1 MKPPNPSMSSVNEK
15 SINGWIRP
23 LVVFGMGYALGGFSA
38 PGWERHRQ
46 INQKVNASRILLVL
60 LLSRNVWTSLPSWA
74 KPHLMRRLRSAMK
87 KLKSVFVSSSG
98 EEGVD
103 EDEADDD
110 DDLTSL
116 NTFASK
122 LQTLMT
128 TVRDKMDL
136 NEMDQDKFGINASF
150 MATIQ
155 LLGQI
160 KSRKP
165 ELRDDIYRRSGST
178 VDASSFSG
186 LDEMLELA
194 DLAYDE
200 HKDGDI
206 KTVLKSMGY
215 DMIKH
220 DKTEVPGYLG
230 HYVAL
235 KTDEKTAIIGVK
247 GTSGLEDM
255 LTDACASSVEYNID
269 RPFYDGGGTA
279 LRCHE
284 GIFLSSTRLAD
295 ELDPLVKNLLVPS
308 GYEII
313 VTGHSL
319 GAAGSIMLGVLLR
332 SRIPSLQQSQEKLKV
347 YAFASPPILD
357 SKSSEACVPFVT
369 TVVNN
374 CDCVPRANIAPA
386 LTTMKF
392 MKRVDTKLKLKGL
405 DMSNFRS
412 TMAFLNKMGEGS
424 DGDMIMTFEEI
435 AASVVEAIHSTGV
448 EDPDYLY
455 VPGRVILMYSP
466 WKTGKKSEGDSVQV
480 DVLGTIRGWLSEFES
495 DELHPNKVELGTPV
509 GDKEIRAIECS
520 GTSDALRFVELC
532 DVLIEDHMTSEY
544 RASIASFV
552 SKSSE
557 S

>member
-1 MKPPNPSMSSVNEK
+1 MSSSSVNDK
-15 SINGWIRP
+15 SINGWIRY
-23 LVVFGMGYALGGFSA
+23 LVVFGLGCALGGFSA

-46 INQKVNASRILLVL
+46 INQKVNISRILLVL
-60 LLSRNVWTSLPSWA
+60 LLSRNVWSSLPSWA
-74 KPHLMRRLRSAMK
+74 KPHLMRRLKVAIKKFRS
-87 KLKSVFVSSSG
+87 SFVSSSG
-98 EEGVD
+98 EGVD

-122 LQTLMT
+122 FQTLMT
-128 TVRDKMDL
+128 SVRDKMDI
-136 NEMDQDKFGINASF
+136 NEMDEDKFGITASF

-165 ELRDDIYRRSGST
+165 ELRDDIYRRSGNAAA
-178 VDASSFSG
+178 ASSFDG
-186 LDEMLELA
+186 LDKMLELA

-206 KTVLKSMGY
+206 KTVLKSMGF
-215 DMIKH
+215 DIIKH

-235 KTDEKTAIIGVK
+235 KKDEKTAVIGVK
-247 GTSGLEDM
+247 GTSGLEDL
-255 LTDACASSVEYNID
+255 LTDACASSVEYDID
-269 RPFYDGGGTA
+269 RPFYDGGGTK

-308 GYEII
+308 GYDII

-332 SRIPSLQQSQEKLKV
+332 SRISSLQQSEEKLKV
-347 YAFASPPILD
+347 YAFAPPPILD
-357 SKSSEACVPFVT
+357 SKSSEACMSFVT
-369 TVVNN
+369 SVVNN
-374 CDCVPRANIAPA
+374 CDCVPRANIGPA

-392 MKRVDTKLKLKGL
+392 MKTVDTKLKLKGL

-424 DGDMIMTFEEI
+424 DGEMIMTFEEVG
-435 AASVVEAIHSTGV
+435 ASVVEAIGSTGV
-448 EDPDYLY
+448 EDPDHLY
-455 VPGRVILMYSP
+455 VPGRVLLMYAP
-466 WKTGKKSEGDSVQV
+466 WQDGRKSEGDSVQV
-480 DVLGTIRGWLSEFES
+480 NVLGTIRGWLNEFES
-495 DELHPNKVELGTPV
+495 ELHPNKEESETPV
-509 GDKEIRAIECS
+509 GDREILAIECC

-532 DVLIEDHMTSEY
+532 EVLIEDHMASEY
-544 RASIASFV
+544 RASIASFL

-557 S
+557 L